1 MLLWKNKK
9 GKKFYGR
16 KRYCTQEEIS
26 NAIEHNP
33 TYAKISN
40 EIIDKIVDQVIKN
53 VGEITFPRELKRI
66 IVNKPNIRVIKKNQH
81 QNALDKDYEKY
92 GVVLSNS
99 QIKDFNDKLTT
110 YMLIDNNIKSEHIKY
125 VEKVKSQIK

>member
-53 VGEITFPRELKRI
+53 EIWYIAQNQSNTTNLEHWKCKILK
-66 IVNKPNIRVIKKNQH
+66 
-81 QNALDKDYEKY
+81 
-92 GVVLSNS
+92 
-99 QIKDFNDKLTT
+99 F
-110 YMLIDNNIKSEHIKY
+110 
-125 VEKVKSQIK
+125 